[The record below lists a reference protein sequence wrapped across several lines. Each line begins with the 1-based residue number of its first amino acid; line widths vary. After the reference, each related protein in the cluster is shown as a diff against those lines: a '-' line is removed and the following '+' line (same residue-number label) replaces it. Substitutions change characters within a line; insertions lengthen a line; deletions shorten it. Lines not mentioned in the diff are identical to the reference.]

1 MKSFFIF
8 LWSFLFFLFIG
19 CDKNDSPTA
28 IPANLEGQWV
38 LDRVVCFCYF
48 GEAGTENFDEQQLW
62 FSNDQL
68 YPMGPN
74 NNIPNIAPI
83 GKIQDYSFS
92 EDVLT
97 LSQSGKKYTLELSG
111 DTLSLTFVDNEM
123 IADDEISF
131 YFKKGTA
138 DPSCIDFS
146 AVIEDGICTKEY
158 MPVCGCNG
166 LSYPNKC
173 MAQNAGVMSWKNGT
187 CESNVVD

>member
-8 LWSFLFFLFIG
+8 LWSFFFFLFVG

-48 GEAGTENFDEQQLW
+48 GETGTENFDDQQLW
-62 FSNDQL
+62 FSKDQL
-68 YPMGPN
+68 YPMGLN
-74 NNIPNIAPI
+74 NDMPNIAPI
-83 GKIQDYSFS
+83 GKVYDYSIS
-92 EDVLT
+92 GEILT
-97 LSQSGKKYTLELSG
+97 MNQSGKEYTLEISG

-146 AVIEDGICTKEY
+146 AVIEDGICTMEY
-158 MPVCGCNG
+158 APVCGCNG
-166 LSYPNKC
+166 LSYSNKC
-173 MAQNAGVMSWKNGT
+173 MAQNAGVMSWENGE
-187 CESNVVD
+187 CE

>member
-8 LWSFLFFLFIG
+8 LWSFFFFLFIG

-48 GEAGTENFDEQQLW
+48 GESGTENFDDQQLW

-74 NNIPNIAPI
+74 NDIPNIAPI
-83 GKIQDYSFS
+83 GKIHDYSFS
-92 EDVLT
+92 GDVLT
-97 LSQSGKKYTLELSG
+97 LTESGEKYTLEISG
-111 DTLSLTFVDNEM
+111 DTLSLTFIDNEM

-146 AVIEDGICTKEY
+146 AVIEDGICTREY
-158 MPVCGCNG
+158 MPVCGCNDMTY
-166 LSYPNKC
+166 SNIC
-173 MAQNAGVMSWKNGT
+173 DAQNAGVMSWENGA
-187 CESNVVD
+187 CERYVVD

>member
-19 CDKNDSPTA
+19 CDNNDSPTA

-48 GEAGTENFDEQQLW
+48 GESGTENFDDQQLW
-62 FSNDQL
+62 FYKDQL

-74 NNIPNIAPI
+74 NDIPNIAPI
-83 GKIQDYSFS
+83 GKIHDYGFS
-92 EDVLT
+92 GDVLT
-97 LSQSGKKYTLELSG
+97 LTQSGEKYTLEISG

-131 YFKKGTA
+131 YFKKGMA
-138 DPSCIDFS
+138 DPSCINFS
-146 AVIEDGICTKEY
+146 QILGNAICTKEY
-158 MPVCGCNG
+158 APVCGRNG
-166 LSYPNKC
+166 ITYGNKC
-173 MAQNAGVMSWKNGT
+173 GAESAGVSHWENGV
-187 CESNVVD
+187 CEK